1 MNVIEIKQ
9 NEFDEKVSNSDKKVL
24 IDVYANWCGPCK
36 MLSPIIDELANEID
50 NINFC
55 KLDIDESEDIA
66 RRYGIM
72 SIPTL
77 LIFDNGELKEK
88 IVGFKNKEE
97 LKEILNKD

>member
-50 NINFC
+50 NINFY
-55 KLDIDESEDIA
+55 KLDIDKSEDIA